1 MIPISTP
8 LCAAPLPEPF
18 TIGPTW
24 QRNDNGTWLL
34 PEQTLGLAIIMW
46 IHNNLLLDGE
56 PVRLTGEQMR
66 FIMWMY
72 AIVPNGQPG
81 SGRFLYR
88 EIVLQ
93 RMKGW
98 G

>member
-1 MIPISTP
+1 MIPVSTP
-8 LCAAPLPEPF
+8 LCTAPLPEPF
-18 TIGPTW
+18 TLGPTW
-24 QRNDNGTWLL
+24 EKNPDGSWLL
-34 PEQTLGLAIIMW
+34 PERTLGLAIILW
-46 IHNNLLLDGE
+46 VHANLILDGE

-72 AIVPNGQPG
+72 ALDEH
-81 SGRFLYR
+81 GRFIYL